1 MRLLS
6 ISHWSFGRDRELL
19 RALREVLEMPGVHLH
34 DIRSDPDLNRT
45 MVAFSAEIEKVKRT
59 ICSLADTAL
68 PRIDLSRHTG
78 SHERTGALDSCTLVI
93 PFRDPSRQ
101 ETEVVLG
108 AAELIAAS
116 LAAHFQIPVYL
127 CDRASRCM
135 EADVLDLR
143 DGGFGLLQ
151 TRDLRPDFG
160 PCLAHPE
167 LGVALVGVRDFY
179 LTFQIDFE
187 SPNGG
192 FARTLQREAIEL
204 RTAGDPHFLGVEP
217 TSASV
222 ASRDRARLA
231 VELSLPDLA
240 TPDRIIEW
248 ALDRAARAG
257 IRAFGAELVGAI
269 RVSDLPG
276 ATRLSIRDS
285 QILG

>member
-6 ISHWSFGRDRELL
+6 VTHWSFGRDRDLL
-19 RALREVLEMPGVHLH
+19 RAFRDLLEVDDVHLH
-34 DIRSDPDLNRT
+34 DLRSDPDLNRT
-45 MVAFSAEIEKVKRT
+45 TVVFSAENELVKKT
-59 ICSLADTAL
+59 VCALADAAL
-68 PRIDLSRHTG
+68 PRIDLSRHAG
-78 SHERTGALDSCTLVI
+78 SHERTGALDSCTLII

-101 ETEVVLG
+101 EMEMVFGT
-108 AAELIAAS
+108 AELIGAT
-116 LAAHFQIPVYL
+116 LAARFEIPVYL
-127 CDRASRCM
+127 CDRASRCL
-135 EADVLDLR
+135 EADVLEIR
-143 DGGFGLLQ
+143 AGGFGVLQ
-151 TRDLRPDFG
+151 SRDLRPDFG
-160 PCLAHPE
+160 PRQSHSE

-192 FARTLQREAIEL
+192 FARTLDREAREL

-217 TSASV
+217 SSASL
-222 ASRDRARLA
+222 ASRDRARLSI
-231 VELSLPDLA
+231 ELSLPDLA

-248 ALDRAARAG
+248 AMDRAARAG

-276 ATRLSIRDS
+276 ATRLSVRDA